1 MNYKFNNNNLLII
14 PEKYM
19 YTKFEGISF
28 IESYLSNRNY
38 FLEKFR
44 FGKNNLSDNSKLA
57 CETYFFLKKY
67 INLSNLSINEEYL
80 LKSAKKNKP
89 EKRQK
94 RINDFSIKKSA
105 NTLELLYALFAS
117 ILLDFEN
124 SSNKVFLDYLV
135 QRFEV
140 SKKIYEIYL
149 PGFRKGQG
157 EYQSLELYWIFSL
170 ILSMYYAKTKQIKYL
185 STLIKVSDLITSQ
198 PIKKLED
205 DVPKLILEILITSEI
220 HFVKS
225 MLQLKS
231 IKI

>member
-1 MNYKFNNNNLLII
+1 MNYKFNNNNLLVI

-28 IESYLSNRNY
+28 IESYLDNRNY

-44 FGKNNLSDNSKLA
+44 FKQNNLLEYSKIA
-57 CETYFFLKKY
+57 YESYFFLKKY
-67 INLSNLSINEEYL
+67 INLSINEKDL
-80 LKSAKKNKP
+80 FQSTKKNNL
-89 EKRQK
+89 EKRQSSIK
-94 RINDFSIKKSA
+94 DFSIKKST

-117 ILLDFEN
+117 ILLDIDN

-140 SKKIYEIYL
+140 NKKIYEIYL

-198 PIKKLED
+198 SMKKLED

-220 HFVKS
+220 QFVKNI
-225 MLQLKS
+225 LQLKS